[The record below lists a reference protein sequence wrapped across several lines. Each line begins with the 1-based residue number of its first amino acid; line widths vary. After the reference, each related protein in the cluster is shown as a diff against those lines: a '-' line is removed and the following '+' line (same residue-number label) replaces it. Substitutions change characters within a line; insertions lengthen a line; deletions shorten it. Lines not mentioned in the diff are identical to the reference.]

1 MHRPST
7 HYRFPPLSTLLSGS
21 LAHSSNIPLSGHP
34 LGVIAPRTKDGRF
47 HMSRPVYL
55 TRSAQF
61 QKVSCH
67 CRHAPNAL
75 PMVISPPI
83 YERLRATVH
92 SASTYKSSTAP
103 NHDCPRRVKPQPC
116 LGRLR
121 DVPRHTLPSSTLT
134 HKRELQ
140 EREQALYSCNYCGSV
155 FCSSSPRQAHMPQHW
170 NVLNQV

>member
-7 HYRFPPLSTLLSGS
+7 HYRFPPLLCFRAPCLGGMCQW
-21 LAHSSNIPLSGHP
+21 HIPPTFLSGHP
-34 LGVIAPRTKDGRF
+34 LGVIAPRTKEPRF
-47 HMSRPVYL
+47 HISRRVYS
-55 TRSAQF
+55 TRSAQLL
-61 QKVSCH
+61 KVSCH
-67 CRHAPNAL
+67 FRHALNAL
-75 PMVISPPI
+75 SMVISPPI

-121 DVPRHTLPSSTLT
+121 NVLRHTQPSSTLT

-140 EREQALYSCNYCGSV
+140 EREQTLYSCNYCG
-155 FCSSSPRQAHMPQHW
+155 
-170 NVLNQV
+170 